1 MEDTDYIKK
10 ALLLHKSE
18 HEAEEVFRRVMN
30 LVPGHQVDF
39 PGHVENMCVHVRTY
53 MCVRVA
59 LRLGLRCRSVL
70 RYTGISLITLGN
82 IAGFKQ
88 RRVCDVRFVWRGSVM

>member
-1 MEDTDYIKK
+1 
-10 ALLLHKSE
+10 
-18 HEAEEVFRRVMN
+18 MN

-39 PGHVENMCVHVRTY
+39 PGHVENMCVHVCAY

-59 LRLGLRCRSVL
+59 LRLGLRCWSVL

-82 IAGFKQ
+82 ITGFKQ